1 MNWKRRKQKEFTW
14 IWISSSGWVCIE
26 VSKGWIVLVKTG
38 SREVYELKKYG
49 ELLTPPVQL
58 NQLASGHIFFKLHY
72 QLCAG
77 FPAHWLTIHQG
88 KTLLCQMAGPCC
100 CYCTCN
106 FKWKFIKLPQ
116 KADCSSLIPSAGEK
130 WRQKMYLVTLVFF
143 VLESTIEVL
152 LLWHNLNSLNNIQ
165 QHFIISKV
173 VQTKLRKSKNLC
185 IHPYPCRSSIA
196 ITTNYDQYY
205 S

>member
-1 MNWKRRKQKEFTW
+1 MSYAEVLIYLSIYPDSPQTMFPKPQPLKFNFFSVVKLLKIWIGKRRKQKEITL
-14 IWISSSGWVCIE
+14 IWIPSLGLLCTE

-106 FKWKFIKLPQ
+106 FKWKLIKLPQ
-116 KADCSSLIPSAGEK
+116 KADCSSLIPSAGDK
-130 WRQKMYLVTLVFF
+130 WRQNVFGNASF
-143 VLESTIEVL
+143 LCLSL
-152 LLWHNLNSLNNIQ
+152 LLRFWSYNTTL
-165 QHFIISKV
+165 
-173 VQTKLRKSKNLC
+173 
-185 IHPYPCRSSIA
+185 IH
-196 ITTNYDQYY
+196 
-205 S
+205 